1 MGRGSKKFTIL
12 RWFPFVDEG
21 PPASSDGG
29 VPPGKVGAVA
39 VARNPRAAQFGEDL
53 SPMIEASVALGR
65 TMRRSA
71 MQPFP
76 VTAGVSGREHAAE
89 GRIFPRPPWPFGG
102 KIPAGA
108 PADAYLAAAP
118 GTAKPSRRT
127 GQLAVA

>member
-108 PADAYLAAAP
+108 PANGCTL
-118 GTAKPSRRT
+118 RRPPALRNPRGSNT
-127 GQLAVA
+127 